1 MNPLKTNPTNYGKSI
16 KDIVSSL
23 VDDDGI
29 KTEVTLTMTNQT
41 LTKIIIALLASGA
54 TIVLVAHLT
63 KNMFPNHQLSLL
75 TADIKT
81 IKETLK
87 NQLK

>member
-1 MNPLKTNPTNYGKSI
+1 MGKSI

-41 LTKIIIALLASGA
+41 LTKVIIALLASGA

-75 TADIKT
+75 TTDIKT

-87 NQLK
+87 KQLK

>member
-1 MNPLKTNPTNYGKSI
+1 MGKSI

-75 TADIKT
+75 TADINT

>member
-1 MNPLKTNPTNYGKSI
+1 MGKSI

-29 KTEVTLTMTNQT
+29 RTEVTLTMTNQT

>member
-1 MNPLKTNPTNYGKSI
+1 MGKSI

-41 LTKIIIALLASGA
+41 LTKIIVALLASGA

>member
-1 MNPLKTNPTNYGKSI
+1 MGKSI

-63 KNMFPNHQLSLL
+63 KNMFPNHQISLL
-75 TADIKT
+75 TADIKI

>member
-1 MNPLKTNPTNYGKSI
+1 MGKSI

-75 TADIKT
+75 TADIKI
-81 IKETLK
+81 IKEPLK

>member
-1 MNPLKTNPTNYGKSI
+1 MGKSI

-23 VDDDGI
+23 VDYDGI

-41 LTKIIIALLASGA
+41 LTKIIIGLLASGA

-87 NQLK
+87 KQLK

>member
-1 MNPLKTNPTNYGKSI
+1 MQKRSI
-16 KDIVSSL
+16 KDVVDAL
-23 VDDDGI
+23 VDKDGL
-29 KTEVTLTMTNQT
+29 KTEVTITLTNQT
-41 LTKIIIALLASGA
+41 LTKVVLALLASGA

-63 KNMFPNHQLSLL
+63 KNMFPNHQLSVLS
-75 TADIKT
+75 ADISK

>member
-1 MNPLKTNPTNYGKSI
+1 MAINLKDLLSN
-16 KDIVSSL
+16 L

-29 KTEVTLTMTNQT
+29 KTEVTLTITNQT
-41 LTKIIIALLASGA
+41 LTKVIIALLASGA

-75 TADIKT
+75 TADIKS

-87 NQLK
+87 KQL

>member
-1 MNPLKTNPTNYGKSI
+1 MGKSI

-54 TIVLVAHLT
+54 TIVLIAHLT

-87 NQLK
+87 

>member
-1 MNPLKTNPTNYGKSI
+1 MGKSI

-41 LTKIIIALLASGA
+41 LTKVIIALLTSGA

-75 TADIKT
+75 TTDIKT

-87 NQLK
+87 NN

>member
-1 MNPLKTNPTNYGKSI
+1 MGKSI

-41 LTKIIIALLASGA
+41 LTKVIIALLASGA

-87 NQLK
+87 KQLK

>member
-1 MNPLKTNPTNYGKSI
+1 MGKSI

-87 NQLK
+87 KQLK

>member
-1 MNPLKTNPTNYGKSI
+1 MGKSI

-75 TADIKT
+75 AADIKT

>member
-1 MNPLKTNPTNYGKSI
+1 MGKSI

-41 LTKIIIALLASGA
+41 LTKVIISLLASGA

-87 NQLK
+87 KQLK

>member
-1 MNPLKTNPTNYGKSI
+1 MGKSI

-75 TADIKT
+75 TADIKI

>member
-1 MNPLKTNPTNYGKSI
+1 MAINLKDLLSN
-16 KDIVSSL
+16 L
-23 VDDDGI
+23 VDADGI
-29 KTEVTLTMTNQT
+29 KTEVTLTITNQT
-41 LTKIIIALLASGA
+41 LTKVIIALLASGA

-75 TADIKT
+75 TADIKS

-87 NQLK
+87 KQL

>member
-1 MNPLKTNPTNYGKSI
+1 MGKSI

-41 LTKIIIALLASGA
+41 LTKVIIALLASGA

-81 IKETLK
+81 IKETFK
-87 NQLK
+87 KQLK

>member
-1 MNPLKTNPTNYGKSI
+1 MGKSI

>member
-1 MNPLKTNPTNYGKSI
+1 MALNLKDLLSN
-16 KDIVSSL
+16 L

-29 KTEVTLTMTNQT
+29 KTEVTLTITNQT
-41 LTKIIIALLASGA
+41 LTKVIIALLASGA

-75 TADIKT
+75 TADIKS

-87 NQLK
+87 KQL

>member
-1 MNPLKTNPTNYGKSI
+1 MGKSI

-54 TIVLVAHLT
+54 TIVLIAHLT

-87 NQLK
+87 KQLK

>member
-1 MNPLKTNPTNYGKSI
+1 MGKSI

-41 LTKIIIALLASGA
+41 LTKIIVALLASGA
-54 TIVLVAHLT
+54 TIVLIAHLT

-87 NQLK
+87 KQLK

>member
-1 MNPLKTNPTNYGKSI
+1 MGKSI

-41 LTKIIIALLASGA
+41 MTKIIVALLASGA

-87 NQLK
+87 KQLK